1 MKKMRKFAA
10 IAAATVM
17 AASVASI
24 SAFAAPAG
32 DNYRIVIPDISGS
45 NGKHTYEAYQ
55 IFAGTISENDDGDQV
70 LTGATWGTGVVGK
83 TGDATAD
90 VEALTDDN
98 VIDFIKNLELSDVK
112 VESEW
117 SETDK
122 VYNMYVDSTG
132 YYLIKDKDDSLA
144 NMDEAYTYT
153 LVKVVG
159 DAVTAIT
166 PKSVKPTVDKQ
177 VWDNDDKVSESD
189 NNGWC
194 ETADHTINENFQ
206 FRLTATIP
214 AGTNITNY
222 DKYMLQF
229 TDTLGE
235 GVVFDSIESVRYSYP
250 SSGDTWIYM
259 NEYFQKETYTTTAT
273 AGMTN
278 TTWTL
283 TFEDIIDIFGKQ
295 NLTGGVTIEVIYNA
309 HLNAD
314 AAVAG
319 TSTDVNTNKV
329 KLSYSNNPNW
339 DGTGD
344 TPMGETP
351 EDTVFV
357 YTYKV
362 DNTKVDGN
370 NAPLAGVGFKLYDST
385 GTTEIPLIYDTAKA
399 AYRPIASGETSEEMM
414 SADTTG
420 KFNIIGLDAGTYV
433 LKETTPLE
441 GYNPA
446 DDLTI
451 TITAA
456 HMEASTKDTATLN
469 LTGSANT
476 SNTIINKKG
485 TTLPET
491 GGIGTKIFTVAGGT
505 IVVGAGVLLITKKR
519 MKKED

>member
-17 AASVASI
+17 ASSMASI
-24 SAFAAPAG
+24 SAFADDA
-32 DNYRIVIPDISGS
+32 YTVTISNSTEG
-45 NGKHTYEAYQ
+45 HTYEAYQ
-55 IFAGTISENDDGDQV
+55 IFAGTITEDADNNLV
-70 LTGATWGTGVVGK
+70 LTNATWGSGVSGQTGEV
-83 TGDATAD
+83 DID
-90 VEALTDDN
+90 SLNLTDDN
-98 VIDFIKNLELSDVK
+98 IVDFIDGLTLSDTK
-112 VESEW
+112 VESVW
-117 SETDK
+117 SADNTN
-122 VYNMYVDSTG
+122 YTISGLTAG
-132 YYLIKDKDDSLA
+132 YYLIKDQDGSLA
-144 NMDEAYTYT
+144 NKDDAYTYT
-153 LVKVVG
+153 MVKVVG
-159 DAVTAIT
+159 NDITIT
-166 PKSVKPTVDKQ
+166 PKSAKPTVDKQ
-177 VWDNDDKVSESD
+177 VWDNDDKVEESD

-194 ETADHTINENFQ
+194 ETADHAINENFQ
-206 FRLTATIP
+206 FKLTATIP
-214 AGTNITNY
+214 NDADL
-222 DKYMLQF
+222 DKYDTYKLVF

-235 GVVFDSIESVRYSYP
+235 GVVFDSFDSVKVGNTDLNYTYSVN
-250 SSGDTWIYM
+250 SGDT
-259 NEYFQKETYTTTAT
+259 NKA
-273 AGMTN
+273 
-278 TTWTL
+278 WTL
-283 TFEDIIDIFGKQ
+283 VIDDLKQQIDDIKGAKVEI
-295 NLTGGVTIEVIYNA
+295 IYNA

-319 TSTDVNTNKV
+319 TSADVNTNKV

-370 NAPLAGVGFKLYDST
+370 DTPLAGVGFKLYDSA
-385 GTTEIPLIYDTAKA
+385 GTTEIPLIYDTDKA

-476 SNTIINKKG
+476 SNTIVNKKG